1 MTIASKPYSIAIPWY
16 KTILAFR
23 SLGAILAIA
32 TIQSLDPL
40 GTSPIAVSV
49 ASIAGIILASHY
61 ARTRLT
67 TLGFLSGL
75 ISCWLAASGVFWLF
89 NTLFSGI
96 TPHFFSIE
104 KISLHSHTCLLSL
117 TITGTLTWLFWRARA
132 AVTFEAII
140 LAACSILL
148 FSGHREFHFD
158 RPKII
163 NSLAWRL
170 GVPHLAMLLIVG
182 GGLLALAVTYLYI
195 ASQAVR
201 PKVEPGSVQFFRGK
215 RRWALTGLSLAG
227 LVTVMYGV
235 QSSLYAH
242 YNAVMLSRVTNGVG
256 MGESMGVS
264 PLSFQS
270 ALGSTNQP
278 AGLIRLEGDYSDNP
292 FSPMLYLRESA
303 LSQFSG
309 KEMVFA
315 GRAFDTDLPAVPPR
329 DTFTGKEDVELAP
342 RTPLIQSI
350 YTLAD
355 HDSAF
360 AVDYPISIV
369 QLKNP
374 NPARFKSSYR
384 AYSIAPAF
392 QLSSLSTLNVGDPRW
407 PTEVR
412 EHFLT
417 QHPDKRYK
425 ELALELT
432 KDIQHPVEK
441 IMAIT
446 NYLSRTAIYTL
457 TPNHTVSPQEDPVA
471 PFLFGD
477 HRGYCVHFAHAIVYM
492 LRSIGIPAR
501 IGTGYLTDL
510 SQSKDGHILLRMSDR
525 HAWAEAYITGTGW
538 VPFDVQPDQVESHAD
553 TQVDTKLL
561 EELMGSLEPGEEIL
575 PAETLKGESGV
586 EEPIASWIPSR
597 NTLLIAASSALFIF
611 ALLKSLLRNGWRLA
625 RTPRSQ
631 LRWGYISVASRLYDL
646 GVAREY
652 GETRSHFAR
661 KARHETLD
669 NLTKLILVTS
679 YSEHASLSAEEIHR
693 EIESAHAT
701 LNALPRTRRWM
712 AVMSP
717 ASVLNV
723 CGGGSW

>member
-1 MTIASKPYSIAIPWY
+1 MTRSSNTYAIKIPWY

-23 SLGAILAIA
+23 SLGAVLAIS
-32 TIQSLDPL
+32 TIQALDPL
-40 GTSPIAVSV
+40 GTSPIAVSI
-49 ASIAGIILASHY
+49 ASIAGITIASHY

-67 TLGFLSGL
+67 TLGFFSGL
-75 ISCWLAASGVFWLF
+75 LACWLAASGLFWLL
-89 NTLFSGI
+89 NALFSGV

-104 KISLHSHTCLLSL
+104 KISLHTHTCLLSL
-117 TITGTLTWLFWRARA
+117 TITGVLTWLFWRARA
-132 AVTFEAII
+132 AVTIEALI

-163 NSLAWRL
+163 TSLAWRL

-182 GGLLALAVTYLYI
+182 CGLLALAVTYLYI

-215 RRWALTGLSLAG
+215 RRLALTGLSLAG
-227 LVTVMYGV
+227 IATIIYGV
-235 QSSLYAH
+235 QTSLYAH
-242 YNAVMLSRVTNGVG
+242 YNAAMLSRVTNGVG

-292 FSPMLYLRESA
+292 FTPMLYLRESA
-303 LSQFSG
+303 LSQFNG

-374 NPARFKSSYR
+374 NPARFKNSYR

-392 QLSSLSTLNVGDPRW
+392 PLTSLSTLGVGDPRW
-407 PTEVR
+407 PAEVR

-425 ELALELT
+425 ELAEELT
-432 KDIQHPVEK
+432 KDIQHPVDK

-457 TPNHTVSPQEDPVA
+457 TPNHTVTPQEDPVA

-492 LRSIGIPAR
+492 LRALGIPAR

-575 PAETLKGESGV
+575 PSETLKGESGV
-586 EEPIASWIPSR
+586 EEPMASWIPSR
-597 NTLLIAASSALFIF
+597 KTLWVSASCFALLF
-611 ALLKSLLRNGWRLA
+611 ALLKAALRSGWRLA
-625 RTPRSQ
+625 RTPRAQ

-646 GVAREY
+646 GIARDY

-669 NLTKLILVTS
+669 NLTNLILTAS
-679 YSEHASLSAEEIHR
+679 YSERASLSATDICR
-693 EIESAHAT
+693 EIKAAHAT
-701 LNALPRTRRWM
+701 LNALPRRRRWI
-712 AVMSP
+712 SLFNP
-717 ASVLNV
+717 ASVLHV